1 MLPEMEDSNFKNRSL
16 VIDENVFACV
26 SPMMK
31 KIQDER
37 KEDCS
42 LCKIILNAP
51 KVNIF
56 TLLMSEK

>member
-1 MLPEMEDSNFKNRSL
+1 MLPEMEDSNFKNGSL
-16 VIDENVFACV
+16 VIDGNVFACV

-42 LCKIILNAP
+42 
-51 KVNIF
+51 
-56 TLLMSEK
+56 S